1 MEERVNDIVSVN
13 RVMKLSNEMII
24 NASVTYKFGTSL
36 YPGK

>member
-1 MEERVNDIVSVN
+1 MEERVNGIVSVN
-13 RVMKLSNEMII
+13 RVTKLSNEII